1 MHEGGLGL
9 WKLTA
14 CTVQYNL
21 TAHTIN
27 SMQRC
32 LRSLVI
38 VLWNIRCVYTH
49 IYAYINIVF
58 LDTHTQITII
68 LKADRFL
75 KKKHLQPTQLYQY
88 KKTPMFRPGLRMV
101 GELVVY
107 DIRDN
112 IQVKPDGDL
121 FRLLEKQAL
130 LLRVSV

>member
-75 KKKHLQPTQLYQY
+75 KKKASPANTAIPVQ
-88 KKTPMFRPGLRMV
+88 KTPYV
-101 GELVVY
+101 
-107 DIRDN
+107 
-112 IQVKPDGDL
+112 
-121 FRLLEKQAL
+121 
-130 LLRVSV
+130 